1 MRGHDKRHYAKYP
14 LDKLFRLRYSDRV
27 KMWSTKEAAKELGI
41 SERRVRKLLAE
52 GRIKGRKLDGT
63 WVVLELSY
71 TKKRG

>member
-1 MRGHDKRHYAKYP
+1 M
-14 LDKLFRLRYSDRV
+14 

-52 GRIKGRKLDGT
+52 GRIKGRKIAGT
-63 WVVLELSY
+63 WIVQELSY

>member
-1 MRGHDKRHYAKYP
+1 MKDI
-14 LDKLFRLRYSDRV
+14 
-27 KMWSTKEAAKELGI
+27 WSVKEAATKLGI

-52 GRIKGRKLDGT
+52 GRIKGKKLDGT